1 MYTNPSFVRA
11 NPHHVR
17 GRKPTGSGAAWSLTL
32 KRDPDG
38 RFLFGSTCELSSREL
53 SHYCG
58 DRRVYSTRMRT
69 CVLDHHYRLV
79 LASHRLATHHPGGR
93 IAGGCVT
100 GAAHVVGSAWHTPD
114 VALSDDRSRAAD
126 GTVERTE
133 RRGRRVFQACIR
145 TCGGIFSGCLV

>member
-1 MYTNPSFVRA
+1 MKHVPTTRGTAEVDVMDDRCSDTQVGGQRVMYTNPSFVRA

-32 KRDPDG
+32 KRGPDG
-38 RFLFGSTCELSSREL
+38 RFLFGSTCELSSGEL

-79 LASHRLATHHPGGR
+79 LASRHLATHHPGGR

-100 GAAHVVGSAWHTPD
+100 GTAHVVGSAWHTGC
-114 VALSDDRSRAAD
+114 RS
-126 GTVERTE
+126 ER
-133 RRGRRVFQACIR
+133 
-145 TCGGIFSGCLV
+145 